1 MKGYVFVS
9 KCLNLAAQIEAF
21 LASARHNEIMI
32 EVSIRLRHA
41 ILSGD
46 LLLTK
51 RILKNHPN
59 ALYNPDHA
67 GNTSLHLAAEK
78 GHLTI
83 VQHLVTESHH
93 EDAGISKNAVSD
105 TPLMLAAAGGHETV
119 VIFLAGAFERCIDWR
134 NKAGL
139 TAMMHAAQKGWD
151 EVVNT
156 LIDLGAD
163 IDMTD
168 ALGNTALHFAF
179 AYGHHK
185 TISTLVDR
193 GATTDKRNRQG
204 FIPLDYSYNIQVEQY
219 FEGVVTDKRYVA
231 EREATRSRAATP
243 IFGRSERTTTPQ
255 RQRASSGS

>member
-1 MKGYVFVS
+1 
-9 KCLNLAAQIEAF
+9 
-21 LASARHNEIMI
+21 MI

-151 EVVNT
+151 EVVN
-156 LIDLGAD
+156 
-163 IDMTD
+163 
-168 ALGNTALHFAF
+168 FAF